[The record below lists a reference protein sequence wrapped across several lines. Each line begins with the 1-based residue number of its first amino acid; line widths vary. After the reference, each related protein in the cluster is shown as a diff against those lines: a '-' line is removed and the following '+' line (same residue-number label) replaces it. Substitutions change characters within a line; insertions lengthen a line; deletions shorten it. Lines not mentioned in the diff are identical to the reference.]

1 MLAAKRAICINCA
14 LHFVLHANKMH
25 YGICNYV
32 RVPLIKIVIV
42 EKSCENGKLQVFL
55 AARSPSTRKCH
66 PLYPTTNSLLCN
78 EVQLIYL

>member
-55 AARSPSTRKCH
+55 AAARLPPANATLTIQRPIYFCATKC
-66 PLYPTTNSLLCN
+66 S
-78 EVQLIYL
+78 